1 MLHAVSVHA
10 LAFDVFGT
18 VVDWR
23 SSIVEEARAVGA
35 RHGLERDWGAFAD
48 RWRERYQP
56 SLEQVRSGARPW
68 TYLDRLHR
76 ESLQELVTEFR
87 LEAISESE
95 LDHLNR
101 AWHRLSP
108 WPDSREGLRR
118 LRERFTLTTLSNGNV
133 GLLVDLVRE
142 GDLPFHCVLSAEL
155 CEAYKPDPRT
165 YRMVPSLLQLAPGEV
180 MMVAAH
186 RADLRAAAGQG
197 LATAYIRRPRE
208 WGSATV
214 VPDPDPGFDAV
225 ANDLVDLAGRL

>member
-1 MLHAVSVHA
+1 MLRGMSVRA

-35 RHGLERDWGAFAD
+35 RHGLERDWAAFAD

-56 SLEQVRSGARPW
+56 SLDQVRSGARPW
-68 TYLDRLHR
+68 TFLDDLHR
-76 ESLQELVTEFR
+76 ESLGELVTEFR
-87 LEAISESE
+87 LEAISDSE

-155 CEAYKPDPRT
+155 CHAYKPDPRT
-165 YRMVPSLLQLAPGEV
+165 YGMVSSLLQLAPDEV

-186 RADLRAAAGQG
+186 PDDLRAAARQG
-197 LATAYIRRPRE
+197 LATAYVQRPRE
-208 WGSATV
+208 WGPATLV
-214 VPDPDPGFDAV
+214 PEPDPSFDVV
-225 ANDLVDLAGRL
+225 ANDLLDLAARL